1 MAACMPRRGR
11 WRVAG
16 HRSPRQRALRPSVG
30 LAWPESVGLAL
41 GQKGNGGGSG
51 VVTPKEFHPPSF
63 LPFENDSE
71 DGDSRV

>member
-16 HRSPRQRALRPSVG
+16 HRSPRRRPPSVG

-41 GQKGNGGGSG
+41 ALGQKGNGSGG
-51 VVTPKEFHPPSF
+51 VVTPKEFHPPSL
-63 LPFENDSE
+63 LPFENDLE
-71 DGDSRV
+71 DGDSGV